1 MGGEKGKIVM
11 NSVGG
16 RRVRGQGWTP
26 VVVMMIITIATM
38 TTAIAAHLMRAYVPG
53 TVLSV

>member
-16 RRVRGQGWTP
+16 RRVRGQGWTS
-26 VVVMMIITIATM
+26 VVVMMMIITIATV
-38 TTAIAAHLMRAYVPG
+38 TTAIAAHF
-53 TVLSV
+53 